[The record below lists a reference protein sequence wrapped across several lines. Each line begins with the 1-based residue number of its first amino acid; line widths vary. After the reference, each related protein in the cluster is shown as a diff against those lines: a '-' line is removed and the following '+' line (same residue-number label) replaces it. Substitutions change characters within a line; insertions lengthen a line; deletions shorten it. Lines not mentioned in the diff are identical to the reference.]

1 MAEKTRKDRLYT
13 RVQGTTGIVR
23 YYADLRDLGGGQL
36 ALRAPG
42 SSRATTDPD
51 QARILLGKV
60 LEDIKAG
67 KMLSKTTRPKKQR
80 SDETRLGPMSQRLIK
95 DNPGDVTE
103 KWQGDVERRL
113 KRAQAWFGKERSL
126 ISIESAHVRD
136 WINKLTAEGFA
147 NGTIRHHLHALSSVY
162 RYAHE
167 LDTVPPS
174 CNPVSRLYRKPSAR
188 RDRKESQRAEY
199 LEIPEAAKVLK
210 AARKLKRTRRNGL
223 IEFVHPLVATFLL
236 TGGRKAEVLGLTW
249 GDIDFD
255 LGLVTFAP
263 NEWRGLKR
271 EWSERTV
278 PLWPQLREIL
288 EAYRTATRS
297 PSDLVFPSPRTAHGG
312 REGMVNDLRKI
323 MVDLRKHSKVDLP
336 EGVTIFRHTYATAR
350 LQTTDG
356 GKQISLW
363 TVAKE
368 LGHKN
373 VSHVEDTYGH
383 PSHYRPRGE
392 VVEYRVED

>member
-1 MAEKTRKDRLYT
+1 MVSKARKDRIYP
-13 RVQGTTGIVR
+13 RVQGSSGAIR

-36 ALRAPG
+36 ALKAPG
-42 SSRATTDPD
+42 SGRATSDPD
-51 QARILLGKV
+51 QAIILLGKV
-60 LEDIKAG
+60 LGDLRAG
-67 KMLSKTTRPKKQR
+67 KRPSKTARPKKQR
-80 SDETRLGPMSQRLIK
+80 GDETRLGAMARRLIK

-113 KRAQAWFGKERSL
+113 RRAQEWFGQERSL
-126 ISIESAHVRD
+126 TSIEPKHVRD

-162 RYAHE
+162 RYAQE
-167 LDTVPPS
+167 RDTVPPS
-174 CNPVSRLYRKPSAR
+174 CNPVARLYRKPSAR

-199 LEIPEAAKVLK
+199 LEIPDAAKVLE
-210 AARKLKRTRRNGL
+210 AARTLKRTRRNGL

-249 GDIDFD
+249 GDIDFA
-255 LGLVTFAP
+255 LGLVTFTP
-263 NEWRGLKR
+263 NRWRGLKR
-271 EWSERTV
+271 KWSERTV

-288 EAYRTATRS
+288 EAYRPANYG

-312 REGMVNDLRKI
+312 REGMVNDLRKA
-323 MVDLRKHSKVDLP
+323 MAELRKQSSVNLP

-350 LQTTDG
+350 LQTTDN
-356 GKQISLW
+356 GKQIAIW

-373 VSHVEDTYGH
+373 VSRVEDTYGH
-383 PSHYRPRGE
+383 PSHYRPRSE
-392 VVEYRVED
+392 VVKYRVS